1 MNSETAIGY
10 LEAAVRLVGVNRFY
24 AVRVL
29 QRWERGE
36 ISTQTAV
43 ELLRAAALT
52 GVAPIRPSA

>member
-43 ELLRAAALT
+43 ELLRTAAVT
-52 GVAPIRPSA
+52 GVAPIRPNA

>member
-52 GVAPIRPSA
+52 GVAPIRPD